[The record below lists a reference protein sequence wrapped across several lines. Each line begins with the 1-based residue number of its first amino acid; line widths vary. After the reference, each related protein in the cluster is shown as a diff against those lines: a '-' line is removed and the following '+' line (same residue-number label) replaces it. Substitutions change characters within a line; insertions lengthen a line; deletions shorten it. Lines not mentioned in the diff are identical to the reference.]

1 MIRAGWAHPL
11 CAVLSFLLAVPSG
24 FAQAPAAAPPPAGP
38 SAPALPS
45 APAAPPPTSKAPGA
59 TLNITILEGNGAVNS
74 IPLLRSVPVIVEVR
88 DSNDFPVEDAVVT
101 FTLSAQGPGGNFV
114 PGGKTFTTRSDAR
127 GQAIA
132 QRITPA
138 GAGKFQ
144 ITVSATAGERTGE
157 ALVSQSNSDGGY
169 AGSAL
174 TPTPWYKNKKKLI
187 WVAAGGAVAT
197 VVLIVLLKH
206 NSSSGSS
213 TVVITPGPPVFQ

>member
-24 FAQAPAAAPPPAGP
+24 FAQAPAAAPAPAG
-38 SAPALPS
+38 PS
-45 APAAPPPTSKAPGA
+45 APAAPPPTTASKAPGA
-59 TLNITILEGNGAVNS
+59 TLNITILEGNSAVNS

-88 DSNDFPVEDAVVT
+88 DSNDFPVEDAAVT
-101 FTLSAQGPGGNFV
+101 FTLPAQGPGGNFV

-144 ITVSATAGERTGE
+144 SRVSVTAGDRTGE
-157 ALVSQSNSDGGY
+157 ILVSQSNSAGGY
-169 AGSAL
+169 AGAAL
-174 TPTPWYKNKKKLI
+174 PPTPWYKKKLV

-206 NSSSGSS
+206 HSSSTSS